1 MYFDIFLENECYVEL
16 QIAQTCT
23 INKEIYKLTVQN
35 KLDTEMQ
42 LISKTKPD

>member
-1 MYFDIFLENECYVEL
+1 MLCEAPNCIK
-16 QIAQTCT
+16 TCT

-42 LISKTKPD
+42 LISKPKPD